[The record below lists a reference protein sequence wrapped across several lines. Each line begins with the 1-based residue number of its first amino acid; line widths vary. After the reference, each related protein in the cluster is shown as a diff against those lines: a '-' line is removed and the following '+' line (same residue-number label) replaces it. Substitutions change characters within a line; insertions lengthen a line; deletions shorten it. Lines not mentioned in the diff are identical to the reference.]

1 MPPFTWLRIKH
12 KKSAFANDNQGL
24 MMVLDKQMGQEVVGL
39 KLGLNDL
46 GVGKQIKPGAIIKF
60 FFSKL
65 EIKYD
70 VMKNNLII

>member
-1 MPPFTWLRIKH
+1 MKMPPFTWLRIKH

-24 MMVLDKQMGQEVVGL
+24 MMVLDKQMGQELVGP

-60 FFSKL
+60 FFFF
-65 EIKYD
+65 EAR
-70 VMKNNLII
+70 N